1 MRLYSQFPEDF
12 VIFAGGTF
20 NGKLHFLC
28 SAGTSKEKNL
38 PLLLVL
44 VVSVDFDMDLVG
56 LWNGSVR
63 FFMG

>member
-1 MRLYSQFPEDF
+1 MQLYLQFPEDF
-12 VIFAGGTF
+12 VTFAGETRH
-20 NGKLHFLC
+20 GKLLFLC

-38 PLLLVL
+38 PVLLVL
-44 VVSVDFDMDLVG
+44 GVSVDFDMDLVG